1 MDIGHRVRRTR
12 RRFLPGK
19 STMRIESSMDMG
31 RPSFPGAALGL
42 IGGLSRLVQDKAAS
56 VLAGAAPTPT
66 DQRTTVTLTAEMLRT
81 ELLSLGAPATAQN
94 MDIAKAFT
102 QLGLPLNLQTI
113 ANAHA
118 SLAAAPG
125 ALPMAFALAR
135 ANDLP
140 TSPAALRALSTII
153 NGIPASKTLPPE
165 VMQWLALNLE
175 AGSDPE
181 SLAQQLH
188 LQARQIGQSTEN
200 RILKALKEGAAPHV
214 IRDQHSTLLG
224 IAATIGDRN
233 IRNGADA
240 LASHIEGQQ
249 LLNQAAGR
257 AHDAPA
263 NIPMYL
269 AMPLQF
275 PGEQT
280 MVEMHLTPWDDDAE
294 GIDDMPDDTAYLKAT
309 IRLTTTRLGLMEFIL
324 SGTLEGRLACHVH
337 CEKPATTRLF
347 TRQTAELSQSLAA
360 LGWPASTITCA
371 TRAEWTPLWHGG
383 EALVTPRACV
393 DWRV

>member
-1 MDIGHRVRRTR
+1 
-12 RRFLPGK
+12 
-19 STMRIESSMDMG
+19 MDMG
-31 RPSFPGAALGL
+31 RPSFPGAALDL
-42 IGGLSRLVQDKAAS
+42 IGGLSRLVTSKAVS
-56 VLAGAAPTPT
+56 VMAGAAPTPS
-66 DQRTTVTLTAEMLRT
+66 DQRTTVTLTPEMLRS
-81 ELLSLGAPATAQN
+81 ELLSLGAPATPQN
-94 MDIAKAFT
+94 MDIAKAFA
-102 QLGLPLNLQTI
+102 QMGLPLSLQTI
-113 ANAHA
+113 AKAHA
-118 SLAAAPG
+118 ALAAAPG

-140 TSPAALRALSTII
+140 VSPAALRALTMII
-153 NGIPASKTLPPE
+153 NGIPASKSLPPE

-175 AGSDPE
+175 AGANPE
-181 SLAQQLH
+181 TLAAQLH
-188 LQARQIGQSTEN
+188 AQARQIGQSTEN
-200 RILKALKEGAAPHV
+200 RILNAMKDGEDV
-214 IRDQHSTLLG
+214 SFIRDQHSALLG
-224 IAATIGDRN
+224 IASAIGDRN
-233 IRNGADA
+233 IRGGADA

-257 AHDAPA
+257 AHDAPT

-280 MVEMHLTPWDDDAE
+280 MVEMHLTPWDGDAE
-294 GIDDMPDDTAYLKAT
+294 DIAEMPDDTAYLKAT

-324 SGTLEGRLACHVH
+324 SGALDGRLSCHVH
-337 CEKPATTRLF
+337 CENPATTRLL
-347 TRQTAELSQSLAA
+347 TRQSVELSQSLAA

-371 TRAEWTPLWHGG
+371 TRVDWTPLWHGG